1 MRRGQGGGESGQSTV
16 ELALAMPLVL
26 CVLIGAVQFAL
37 VHHAQQVASTAASEG
52 ARLAAGE
59 GHTLREGPVR
69 TQGLLQA
76 GLGSHAA
83 GFRVTAEER
92 AESAVLTAA
101 GSYPLFIPWVRD
113 IAVPVEASAAVRR
126 ERFRGGP

>member
-1 MRRGQGGGESGQSTV
+1 MCRGLRGTESGQSTV

-52 ARLAAGE
+52 ARLAASE
-59 GHTLREGPVR
+59 GRTLMDGAVR
-69 TQGLLQA
+69 AHVLLEA
-76 GLGSHAA
+76 GLGRHGD
-83 GFRVTAEER
+83 GFRVSARER
-92 AESAVLTAA
+92 AGSVAVTAA

-113 IAVPVEASAAVRR
+113 LAVPVEARAAVRR
-126 ERFRGGP
+126 EGFRGGP